1 MDIDE
6 GVSPMAGSS
15 LRLLLALGIAVLAW
29 ASCPTLAPSC
39 PFCSMQGQT
48 LIGDVNQASMVL
60 FGTFTNAKLDSSGDF
75 GQGSTDL
82 AVEAVIKKHEIL
94 GDKKLLTLPRYV
106 PTDKNS
112 PVKFLVFCDVF
123 KGKIDP
129 YRGVPVPA
137 DSDMVKYIQGA
148 LDVKD
153 KSISARLHYYFEY
166 LDNKDTEI
174 SNDAYKEFG
183 NADYK
188 DYRDM
193 AKDLPAD
200 KIAHWLDDANTPAFR
215 HGLYASML
223 GHCGTAKHAELL
235 RKMLDDPQKRVS
247 TGADGI
253 LAGYAMLQPKAGW
266 EYIESMLKDPSKE
279 FMLRYAALRAVR
291 FFWDSRPDVV
301 DKTKLVQG
309 ICQLLDQSDIADL
322 AIEDLRKWGRWEVC
336 DRILDLQNKKS
347 HDIPIIRRS
356 ILRFALS
363 CPGNKAIAFVEQ
375 CRKRDPEMVKDTEEL
390 LKLETGK
397 TS

>member
-1 MDIDE
+1 
-6 GVSPMAGSS
+6 MAGTS
-15 LRLLLALGIAVLAW
+15 LRRFLVLGIALLPW
-29 ASCPTLAPSC
+29 ASHATLARCC

-60 FGTFTNAKLDSSGDF
+60 YGTFTNAKLDAGGDL
-75 GQGSTDL
+75 GQGTTDL
-82 AVEAVIKKHEIL
+82 IIEAVIKKHEVL
-94 GDKKLLTLPRYV
+94 GDKKVLTLPRYV
-106 PTDKNS
+106 PTDKNNA
-112 PVKFLVFCDVF
+112 VKFLVFCDVF

-129 YRGVPVPA
+129 YRGVPVPV

-148 LDVKD
+148 LEVKD
-153 KSISARLHYYFEY
+153 KNINQRLRYYFDY

-193 AKDLPAD
+193 AKGLPAD
-200 KIAHWLDDANTPAFR
+200 KIAHWLEDPNTPAFR
-215 HGLYASML
+215 YGLYASML
-223 GHCGTAKHAELL
+223 GHCGTAKDADLL
-235 RKMLDDPQKRVS
+235 RKMLDDAQKRVS
-247 TGADGI
+247 TGVDGI

-266 EYIESMLKDPSKE
+266 DYIKNILKDPSKE

-291 FFWDSRPDVV
+291 FFWDSRPDLV
-301 DKTKLVQG
+301 DKKELVHG
-309 ICQLLDQSDIADL
+309 ISPLLDQSDIADL

-336 DRILDLQNKKS
+336 DRVLDLQNKKS

-356 ILRFALS
+356 ILRFALT
-363 CPGNKAIAFVEQ
+363 CPDKKATVFVEQ